1 MPGVGDV
8 APEFTLQGTRGD
20 TFTLGEHR
28 GKNRVMLIFYPKD
41 QTSG

>member
-1 MPGVGDV
+1 MPDVGEV
-8 APEFTLQGTRGD
+8 APEFTLKGTRGD
-20 TFTLGEHR
+20 TFVLREHR